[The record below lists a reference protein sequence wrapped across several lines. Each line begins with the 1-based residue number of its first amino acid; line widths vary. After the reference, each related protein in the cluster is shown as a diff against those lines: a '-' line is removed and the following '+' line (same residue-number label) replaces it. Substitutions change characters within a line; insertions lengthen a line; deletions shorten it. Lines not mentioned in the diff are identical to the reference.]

1 MYDIHIHITRRHN
14 IHLSRAQIANIYLF
28 VTRVFIND
36 NRFNRRIMIPGMM
49 ASVMLYDE
57 RESAVNNGQWRI
69 KYDTWS
75 SCQTPSS
82 DNEWRFVNVVT
93 QGNERGDAN
102 EPKTTTDVRFR
113 EVKRYIKKKYMEAI
127 VLSPPS
133 SHHACA
139 CMRYNYHA
147 SQQPK
152 LPDAGVHL
160 LVKCNSVK
168 FCNWSIFMALI
179 WSSDISASLRWRKR
193 KLWNDD
199 NEAWLDDVADIV
211 DILLIASGMSRIKP
225 FTSKWQTDDERP
237 WCAAKVDS
245 KS

>member
-139 CMRYNYHA
+139 CMRYNNQNYLM
-147 SQQPK
+147 QVYI
-152 LPDAGVHL
+152 G
-160 LVKCNSVK
+160 
-168 FCNWSIFMALI
+168 
-179 WSSDISASLRWRKR
+179 
-193 KLWNDD
+193 LWNVTLLNFAIGQFSWPWFDHRIFPHHWD
-199 NEAWLDDVADIV
+199 GGNVNCEMMIMKLDWMMLL
-211 DILLIASGMSRIKP
+211 ILLTYCWLQVECRA
-225 FTSKWQTDDERP
+225 
-237 WCAAKVDS
+237 
-245 KS
+245 